1 MYKKVFYNTASQ
13 IIGKAISASSTL
25 IITIIIGN
33 ALGEAGFGELTKIF
47 VFVGYFY
54 TVADLGLNS
63 IYVKIAKPI
72 NQKDLLRILAGIR
85 LILSL
90 FLAAAAI
97 IISYLIPYN
106 PEASTGF
113 SPIVKSGI
121 AIYSLTIITQALYTT
136 ANAFFQKSLR
146 YDLST
151 IAVIFGA
158 LTALLGVSLA
168 FFTRAP
174 LLTYVAVY
182 VFSGLT
188 AVLIA
193 SFFIYKKLKITL
205 LPLFEKLQMLTMLKE
220 SWPIGLS
227 LILNLIYFRIDVL
240 ILSNFRSS
248 AEVGIYGLAY
258 QFFEA
263 SLAIPIF
270 FANAL
275 YPILLKVYLVNLTD
289 FKKQISNWLKLLT
302 GLALVLA
309 IALFIISELI
319 PFLYQ
324 GKFTA
329 SVPALKILAI
339 GLPFFFASALLWHA
353 LIIAGRQ
360 KLLIIIYLAG
370 AMFNLAANLIFI
382 PKYGYLAAAVITPA
396 SEAFILALLI
406 IAYLKICSQFSINP
420 SINSG

>member
-1 MYKKVFYNTASQ
+1 MYKKVILNTASQ
-13 IIGKAISASSTL
+13 IIGKAITASSTL
-25 IITIIIGN
+25 LVTIIIGN
-33 ALGEAGFGELTKIF
+33 ALGEEGFGEFTKIF

-54 TVADLGLNS
+54 TAADLGLNS
-63 IYVKIAKPI
+63 IYVKVADDK
-72 NQKDLLRILAGIR
+72 NQQRLLRILTGVR
-85 LILSL
+85 LILSS
-90 FLAAAAI
+90 FFAAAAI
-97 IISYLIPYN
+97 IIAFLIPYD
-106 PEASTGF
+106 PVASTGF
-113 SPIVKSGI
+113 SPIVKAGI

-151 IAVIFGA
+151 IAVVLGT
-158 LTALLGVSLA
+158 LTALFGVSAA
-168 FFTRAP
+168 FITHAP
-174 LLTYVAVY
+174 LLAYVAVY

-188 AVLIA
+188 AVFTA
-193 SFFIYKKLKITL
+193 SFFIYKKLKIPL
-205 LPLFEKLQMLTMLKE
+205 LPLFDRTQMLKMVNE

-240 ILSNFRSS
+240 ILSNFRPS

-270 FANAL
+270 FSNAL
-275 YPILLKVYLVNLTD
+275 YPVLLKVYQADLTD
-289 FKKQISNWLKLLT
+289 FKRQISTWLKLLT
-302 GLALVLA
+302 GLSLVLT
-309 IALFIISELI
+309 ITLFMVSELI

-329 SVPALKILAI
+329 SVPALKILAT
-339 GLPFFFASALLWHA
+339 GLPFFFASALIWHA

-360 KLLIIIYLAG
+360 KLLIIIYSAG
-370 AMFNLAANLIFI
+370 AIFNLIANLVFI

-396 SEAFILALLI
+396 SEAFILSLLT
-406 IAYLKICSQFSINP
+406 IAYLKSYNLPAGRQVKNH
-420 SINSG
+420 

>member
-1 MYKKVFYNTASQ
+1 MYKKVILNTASQ

-25 IITIIIGN
+25 LVTIIIGN
-33 ALGEAGFGELTKIF
+33 ALGEEGFGELTKIF

-54 TVADLGLNS
+54 TAADLGLNS
-63 IYVKIAKPI
+63 IYVRVADSQ
-72 NQKDLLRILAGIR
+72 NQQKLLRVLSGIR
-85 LILSL
+85 LILAS
-90 FLAAAAI
+90 FLAASAI
-97 IISYLIPYN
+97 IIAHLIPYD
-106 PEASTGF
+106 PAAFTGF
-113 SPIVKSGI
+113 SPVVKAGI
-121 AIYSLTIITQALYTT
+121 TVYSLTIITQALYTT

-151 IAVIFGA
+151 IAVVLGA
-158 LTALLGVSLA
+158 LSTLIGVSVA
-168 FFTRAP
+168 FIAKAP
-174 LLTYVAVY
+174 LLVYVAAY
-182 VFSGLT
+182 IFSGLT
-188 AVLIA
+188 AVFTA
-193 SFFIYKKLKITL
+193 SFFIYKKLKIL
-205 LPLFEKLQMLTMLKE
+205 PLPLFERSQMFKMINE

-270 FANAL
+270 FSNAL
-275 YPILLKVYLVNLTD
+275 YPVLLKVYRTNLKE

-302 GLALVLA
+302 GLSLVLTL
-309 IALFIISELI
+309 ALFMVSELI
-319 PFLYQ
+319 PFLYE

-339 GLPFFFASALLWHA
+339 GLPFFFASALIWHA

-360 KLLIIIYLAG
+360 KLLIIIYAAG
-370 AMFNLAANLIFI
+370 AVFNLIANLIFI
-382 PKYGYLAAAVITPA
+382 PDYGYLAAAVITPA
-396 SEAFILALLI
+396 SEAFILTLLT
-406 IAYLKICSQFSINP
+406 IAYLKSYNQPASRQASNEP
-420 SINSG
+420 